1 MFFCSRSCRI
11 CPLIFDAPPLWT
23 CRKMLTLPI
32 QQAKY
37 ENGIDPMH
45 ATTNGCHVDPRSIAQ
60 RILAVSYLYIAH
72 HYLMPV

>member
-1 MFFCSRSCRI
+1 
-11 CPLIFDAPPLWT
+11 
-23 CRKMLTLPI
+23 MLTLPI

-60 RILAVSYLYIAH
+60 RILAVSCLYIAH
-72 HYLMPV
+72 QYLEPV